1 MPPATQAELA
11 RRLGLSRST
20 IAAALNPK
28 STVKLRQA
36 TVDSILQE
44 AARLD
49 YRPNLHAQLI
59 RGGRSGT
66 IGIFHYGGLSQVA
79 AERAWHAARAIQKV
93 GYRLLSVDLSW
104 SPGGARAGCEIMLD
118 AKVEGVIVAGLN
130 DPASVSE
137 LAEIKK
143 NRIPLITL
151 SGNSLKGVPHVRGDA
166 QTAMHHLTNHLIRL
180 GRRRLILL
188 AHHSE
193 IIQPGSYLWAFT
205 ERRKGFTAA
214 LTEAKGEVVEDF
226 SSRRG
231 SRIQGKVVTSSLVS
245 DPFDP
250 YAVGRQLM
258 EEILK
263 APILPDAVLCGND
276 EWAFGAMA
284 ACSSAGIGIPEQIAI
299 TGYDNNSF
307 GQYLDVPL
315 TTIAQPSQLMADYA
329 VNRLLAILSAPKRTT
344 FTGVKLF
351 PCQLVIRKSC
361 GAS

>member
-1 MPPATQAELA
+1 MPPATQTELA

-20 IAAALNPK
+20 IAAALNPN
-28 STVKLRQA
+28 STVKLRKT
-36 TVDSILQE
+36 TVDLILRE
-44 AARLD
+44 AAEIG

-79 AERAWHAARAIQKV
+79 AERAWHAARAIQKA

-104 SPGGARAGCEIMLD
+104 SPGGARAGCEVMLD

-137 LAEIKK
+137 LAEIQK

-166 QTAMHHLTNHLIRL
+166 KTAMHHLAKHLIRL

-193 IIQPGSYLWAFT
+193 ILQSGSYLWAFA
-205 ERRKGFTAA
+205 ERRKGFATALA
-214 LTEAKGEVVEDF
+214 EAGGKVVETF

-231 SRIQGKVVTSSLVS
+231 NHIQGKIVTSSLIS

-258 EEILK
+258 EDILEDSV
-263 APILPDAVLCGND
+263 LPDAVLCGND

-284 ACSSAGIGIPEQIAI
+284 ACSAAGIGIPERIAI

-307 GQYLDVPL
+307 GQYLEVPL
-315 TTIAQPSQLMADYA
+315 TTIAQPSQLMAEYA
-329 VNRLLAILSAPKRTT
+329 VERLIGTLSTPKRRALA
-344 FTGVKLF
+344 GVKLF